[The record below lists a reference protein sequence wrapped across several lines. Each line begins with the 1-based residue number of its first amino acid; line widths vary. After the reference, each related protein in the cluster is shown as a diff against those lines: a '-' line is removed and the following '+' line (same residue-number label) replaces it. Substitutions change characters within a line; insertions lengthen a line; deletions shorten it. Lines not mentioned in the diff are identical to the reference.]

1 MSGYRGYNNY
11 RGRTSKGKTVLTVV
25 LILIILVSIGF
36 MILQKYVVYDAAG
49 TPHLML
55 PGRETEEPALPE
67 EDEEEFNLTI
77 QETKKDTVLRGV
89 VLPVPTDRE
98 IWSLSNRQAE
108 EVLGEDRVPMVI
120 TMKDSKGTVHFNSA
134 VAVSGS
140 VRFYVEDS
148 DVVLDAALTH
158 PVYSIAR
165 LSCFHD
171 SRAANQDVEGMGLK
185 NTGGYIFYDGNN
197 TQWLDPAKEGARKYL
212 CDMAVELAE
221 LGFDEILLT
230 DVSYPTE
237 GKLDKID
244 YGDTVKARN
253 LQTFLEEM
261 RAALA
266 PYEVK
271 LSLELS
277 EAVLI
282 EGSDNAA
289 GIIAADLAPLVE
301 RLYAETTAESVEELR
316 AVAARLDE
324 NVEFVPILP
333 WDSKLPEE
341 GSFLLQR

>member
-25 LILIILVSIGF
+25 LILIILASIGF
-36 MILQKYVVYDAAG
+36 MLLQKYVVYDAAG

-55 PGRETEEPALPE
+55 PGRETTEPVLPE
-67 EDEEEFNLTI
+67 EGEEELNLTI
-77 QETKKDTVLRGV
+77 SPSEQKAFVSRSFSVTEALTM
-89 VLPVPTDRE
+89 E
-98 IWSLSNRQAE
+98 SWRQAWTE
-108 EVLGEDRVPMVI
+108 APKGCNAVTAD
-120 TMKDSKGTVHFNSA
+120 MK
-134 VAVSGS
+134 VSGS
-140 VRFYVEDS
+140 GKLFFDAKEMAGGARATKNDTP
-148 DVVLDAALTH
+148 AALMEMLQGDTA
-158 PVYSIAR
+158 VGYAVAR

-171 SRAANQDVEGMGLK
+171 SIAARWAVEDMGLK

-212 CDMAVELAE
+212 CGMAVELAE

-261 RAALA
+261 RAALE

-289 GIIAADLAPLVE
+289 GIIAVDLIPLAD
-301 RLYAETTAESVEELR
+301 RLYVETDAGSVEELR
-316 AVAARLDE
+316 SVMARLDE
-324 NVEFVPILP
+324 TVEFVPVLSP
-333 WDSKLPEE
+333 DSELPEE
-341 GSFLLQR
+341 GSFLLR

>member
-11 RGRTSKGKTVLTVV
+11 RGRASKGKTVLAVV
-25 LILIILVSIGF
+25 LILIILASIAL
-36 MILQKYVVYDAAG
+36 MILQKYVIYDAAG
-49 TPHLML
+49 TPQLML
-55 PGRETEEPALPE
+55 PGREAEEVLLPE
-67 EDEEEFNLTI
+67 EDEELNLTI
-77 QETKKDTVLRGV
+77 QETQKDIVLKGV

-98 IWSLSNRQAE
+98 IWSLSNRQAQ

-120 TMKDSKGTVHFNSA
+120 TMKDSRGTVHFDSA
-134 VAVSGS
+134 AAVPGA
-140 VRFYVEDS
+140 VRFFVDDS

-165 LSCFHD
+165 LSCFLD
-171 SRAANQDVEGMGLK
+171 PKAANYDVDGMGLK

-212 CDMAVELAE
+212 CGMAVELAE
-221 LGFDEILLT
+221 LGFDEILLS

-244 YGDTVKARN
+244 YGDTVKVRN

-261 RAALA
+261 RAALE

-271 LSLELS
+271 LSLQLS
-277 EAVLI
+277 ETILI

-289 GIIAADLAPLVE
+289 GIIAADLIPLVD
-301 RLYAETTAESVEELR
+301 RLYTETAAESVEELR
-316 AVAARLDE
+316 AVLARLDE
-324 NVEFVPILP
+324 DVEFVPILP
-333 WDSKLPEE
+333 WDSELPEE

>member
-25 LILIILVSIGF
+25 LILVILVSIGF

-49 TPHLML
+49 TPQLML

-67 EDEEEFNLTI
+67 DEELNLTI
-77 QETKKDTVLRGV
+77 RPSEQKSFVSRSFSVAEALTM
-89 VLPVPTDRE
+89 E
-98 IWSLSNRQAE
+98 SWRQAWTE
-108 EVLGEDRVPMVI
+108 APEGCNTVTAD
-120 TMKDSKGTVHFNSA
+120 MK
-134 VAVSGS
+134 VSGS
-140 VRFYVEDS
+140 GKLLFDAKEMAGGARATKNDTP
-148 DVVLDAALTH
+148 AALMEMLQGDTAMDYA
-158 PVYSIAR
+158 VAR

-171 SRAANQDVEGMGLK
+171 STAARWAVEDMGLK
-185 NTGGYIFYDGNN
+185 NTGGYIFYDGHN
-197 TQWLDPAKEGARKYL
+197 TQWLDPAKAGARKYL

-221 LGFDEILLT
+221 LGFNEILLT

-261 RAALA
+261 RAALE

-289 GIIAADLAPLVE
+289 GIIAADLVPLVD
-301 RLYAETTAESVEELR
+301 RLYAETDAGSVEELR
-316 AVAARLDE
+316 SVMARLDE
-324 NVEFVPILP
+324 TVEFVPIL
-333 WDSKLPEE
+333 SRGSELPEE
-341 GSFLLQR
+341 GSFLLR